1 MDREETIC
9 TCMQITRGEI
19 IDSVK
24 NGSTTIEAVGED
36 TEAGTACE
44 ACHDDIQEILDEM
57 KA

>member
-24 NGSTTIEAVGED
+24 NGSTTIEAVGD